1 MEHQY
6 KIKSVPFL
14 PSSSSKQLKQER
26 LNAYER
32 LLLAA
37 INKAYFLPAW
47 VSIAEYENL
56 VRAKDYSGVQMEDWS
71 KQVAPFWT
79 AVLKTA
85 LTPNGMKG
93 LMKTGLKTIRG
104 AAVMPLMRLGFASG
118 TIKFNLIT
126 AVKPEK

>member
-1 MEHQY
+1 M
-6 KIKSVPFL
+6 KR
-14 PSSSSKQLKQER
+14 ER
-26 LNAYER
+26 SESYSALF
-32 LLLAA
+32 AA
-37 INKAYFLPAW
+37 LGPETRGCKG
-47 VSIAEYENL
+47 
-56 VRAKDYSGVQMEDWS
+56 REDWS